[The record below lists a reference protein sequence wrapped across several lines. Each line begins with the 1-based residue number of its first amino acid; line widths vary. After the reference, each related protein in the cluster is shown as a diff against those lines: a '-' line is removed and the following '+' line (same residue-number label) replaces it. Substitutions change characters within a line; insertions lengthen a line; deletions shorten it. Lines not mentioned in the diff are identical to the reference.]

1 MDYSKLTLVIPAKE
15 EVGCL
20 YKVLEEL
27 RNFNFHKIIVIPSN
41 ASLPKNWT
49 FQNIKILNQSKIG
62 YGNALLEGIKNVKT
76 EFFCIFNADGSFNPN
91 EIENMFAQ
99 TNSYDFVFGSRYL
112 KNGKSDDDT
121 FVTKIGNYIF
131 SKIGKI
137 FFKLKL
143 SDILYT
149 YVIANTSKFK
159 ELGVKSNDFCFCVEF
174 PIKMQKNNFSYID
187 SPSHERIRISGKKN
201 VNEIVDGFKILFKM
215 IKLFFSNNNK

>member
-1 MDYSKLTLVIPAKE
+1 
-15 EVGCL
+15 
-20 YKVLEEL
+20 
-27 RNFNFHKIIVIPSN
+27 
-41 ASLPKNWT
+41 
-49 FQNIKILNQSKIG
+49 
-62 YGNALLEGIKNVKT
+62 
-76 EFFCIFNADGSFNPN
+76 
-91 EIENMFAQ
+91 MFAK

-121 FVTKIGNYIF
+121 FVTKIGNYFF

-149 YVIANTSKFK
+149 YVIANTLKFK

-187 SPSHERIRISGKKN
+187 CPSHERIRISGKK
-201 VNEIVDGFKILFKM
+201 KCK
-215 IKLFFSNNNK
+215 

>member
-76 EFFCIFNADGSFNPN
+76 EFFCI
-91 EIENMFAQ
+91 
-99 TNSYDFVFGSRYL
+99 L
-112 KNGKSDDDT
+112 
-121 FVTKIGNYIF
+121 IGNSTQKQKSLLLTPSSLNFEVFAI
-131 SKIGKI
+131 
-137 FFKLKL
+137 
-143 SDILYT
+143 T
-149 YVIANTSKFK
+149 YVYRMS
-159 ELGVKSNDFCFCVEF
+159 D
-174 PIKMQKNNFSYID
+174 NFNL
-187 SPSHERIRISGKKN
+187 K
-201 VNEIVDGFKILFKM
+201 KILPIFEK
-215 IKLFFSNNNK
+215 I